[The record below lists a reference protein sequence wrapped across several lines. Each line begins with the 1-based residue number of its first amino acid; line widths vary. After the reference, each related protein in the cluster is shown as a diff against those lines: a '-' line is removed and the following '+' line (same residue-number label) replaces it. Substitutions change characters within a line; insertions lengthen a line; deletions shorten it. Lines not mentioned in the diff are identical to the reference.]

1 MRKIIIF
8 VLVAIAAFALFVV
21 LSYFEQ
27 TLLGALLAAI
37 MMGWP
42 TVFWLVSK
50 IIENRSFEH
59 KKDDENSINQD
70 IIEEPEEEL
79 ITNTRS
85 EKFEEF
91 RKKDEN
97 VFKAKAEL
105 AKLRKSLELINEE
118 KNEGIL
124 NDETYN
130 ELKKQNEESIE
141 KLEEEISK
149 SSGEVIGNKVY
160 CKKGKHYISID
171 DCLPSKIDGY
181 VICQEHNEEIRVE

>member
-8 VLVAIAAFALFVV
+8 VFVAIAAFAAFVV

-27 TLLGALLAAI
+27 TFLGILLAVI
-37 MMGWP
+37 MMLWP
-42 TVFWLVSK
+42 TVFWLLSK
-50 IIENRSFEH
+50 IIENRSFGH

-70 IIEEPEEEL
+70 IIEEPEEL
-79 ITNTRS
+79 ITSTRS

-97 VFKAKAEL
+97 VLKAKAEL

-118 KNEGIL
+118 KSEGIL

-141 KLEEEISK
+141 KLEEEIAK
-149 SSGEVIGNKVY
+149 SSGEVGEKKVY

-171 DCLPSKIDGY
+171 DCLPSRIDGY